1 MDSPYPDLLEINEQR
16 LRVVTRTAS
25 ELQAQMEHLHKL
37 RNRLARASICRLS
50 QQATGARTNQEAEE
64 PVQFGGCNTSR
75 RSQESS
81 TFSPAR

>member
-50 QQATGARTNQEAEE
+50 QQGEPTRKRKSRSNSAAAIRAANPRTRA
-64 PVQFGGCNTSR
+64 PSLPPR
-75 RSQESS
+75 
-81 TFSPAR
+81 